1 MGTFKAIKLERYLK
15 IFLNNR
21 GDYKLC
27 DLTRR
32 DTALAV
38 MAIETRHYCQRG
50 TSTVI
55 FPYDVTMVR

>member
-32 DTALAV
+32 DTALV
-38 MAIETRHYCQRG
+38 QLDDGGNMLFSRRQ
-50 TSTVI
+50 
-55 FPYDVTMVR
+55 